1 MRKRHSLT
9 YNGVM
14 NLIYTGSRI
23 FFPLL
28 TAPFLARTLGPASTG
43 RVDFIISIANYF
55 VLIASLGIPTYGIRI
70 CAEAGNDK
78 TILSRTVHE
87 LLFINVTA
95 TIISLFLYTLCILVT
110 PRLFS
115 EYPIAILGG
124 ILILFRTFSIDWFY
138 QGIEQYDYI
147 TTRTLIMRLLAMVFI
162 FLAIHSPKD
171 YLAYGISCL
180 IMETGA
186 SICNFWNLRKYIL
199 LTKINGY
206 HIKAHFKPIIIFF
219 LSSVAISV
227 YNQIDVTMIGM
238 LQSSSEVGF
247 YEYGIKP
254 VKVIWTVLIGLT
266 SVAMP
271 RVVSLIKQ
279 HRKQEERLLRRK
291 AAQGIFLLSVP
302 IVVFLFSISESLI
315 LFLFG
320 PGYATSVTVFK
331 IFVFAITPVAY
342 SNYLANIILLPN
354 GKEKERAFSVN
365 IGLIVDIILNTF
377 LIPHYGAAGAAFATL
392 CTELAVCLCLLCSS
406 RKELKDAFV
415 DFNWRKKISIVV
427 VCITLGLLTKW
438 LPISNLFLKIIASV
452 IIYGLGYL
460 STLLSFREP
469 VFMEQ
474 KIKIIEALHKKFR

>member
-1 MRKRHSLT
+1 
-9 YNGVM
+9 
-14 NLIYTGSRI
+14 
-23 FFPLL
+23 
-28 TAPFLARTLGPASTG
+28 
-43 RVDFIISIANYF
+43 
-55 VLIASLGIPTYGIRI
+55 
-70 CAEAGNDK
+70 
-78 TILSRTVHE
+78 
-87 LLFINVTA
+87 
-95 TIISLFLYTLCILVT
+95 
-110 PRLFS
+110 
-115 EYPIAILGG
+115 
-124 ILILFRTFSIDWFY
+124 
-138 QGIEQYDYI
+138 
-147 TTRTLIMRLLAMVFI
+147 MVFI

-320 PGYATSVTVFK
+320 PGYATSVTVHWVSG
-331 IFVFAITPVAY
+331 ISYVNASCTTMTQMTLD
-342 SNYLANIILLPN
+342 YLVPFGIIV
-354 GKEKERAFSVN
+354 G
-365 IGLIVDIILNTF
+365 
-377 LIPHYGAAGAAFATL
+377 
-392 CTELAVCLCLLCSS
+392 
-406 RKELKDAFV
+406 
-415 DFNWRKKISIVV
+415 
-427 VCITLGLLTKW
+427 
-438 LPISNLFLKIIASV
+438 
-452 IIYGLGYL
+452 
-460 STLLSFREP
+460 
-469 VFMEQ
+469 
-474 KIKIIEALHKKFR
+474 